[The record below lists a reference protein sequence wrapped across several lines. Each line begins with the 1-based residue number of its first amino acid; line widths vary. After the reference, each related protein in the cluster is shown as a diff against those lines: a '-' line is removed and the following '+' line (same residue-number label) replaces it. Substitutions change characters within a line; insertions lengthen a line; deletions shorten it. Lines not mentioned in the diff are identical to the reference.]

1 MEPVLP
7 TTPFGR
13 RTLSLAQVA
22 SQMVAKQRPPEAAVH
37 NWNIFRA
44 LCTARERLGLGER
57 SLAVLNALL
66 TFHPE
71 TVLTGNDL
79 IVFPSNEQIALRA
92 HGMSSSTMRRHL
104 ALVVDAGLIIRRD
117 SPNGKRYARK
127 GRDGAVSQ
135 AFGFDL
141 SPLVARA
148 AEIDGLAEA
157 VMAEERAFR
166 YARERITLARRD
178 IVKMIAT
185 GVEEAIPLPATGQG
199 ASTWENVHASYR
211 AAVSRISANASLA
224 ELEQIADGLG
234 AIADDLLKVL
244 ESHVKQSDM
253 GANGANNEQHI
264 HNSNPKPPIDLE
276 PALQE
281 SRVAPPPPP
290 TPEPKRPAEIVFPLS
305 MVLDACPDI
314 ADYAKGEVSNW
325 RDLLAAAGVARKVL
339 GVSPSA
345 WEEAQAVMGEKSA
358 ATVIAA
364 ILQRGAAITNAG
376 GYLRELTRKAQLNEF
391 SIGPMLMA
399 LIGGKN
405 REKKRA

>member
-37 NWNIFRA
+37 KWNIFRA

-92 HGMSSSTMRRHL
+92 HGMPSSTMRRHL
-104 ALVVDAGLIIRRD
+104 ALLVDAGLIIRRD

-127 GRDGAVSQ
+127 GRGGAVSQ

-148 AEIDGLAEA
+148 AEIEGLAET
-157 VMAEERAFR
+157 VMAEERVFR
-166 YARERITLARRD
+166 YTRERITLARRD

-185 GVEEAIPLPATGQG
+185 GLEEAIPLPTTRQG
-199 ASTWENVHASYR
+199 SSTWESVHASYR
-211 AAVSRISANASLA
+211 AVVSRITPSAGHA
-224 ELEQIADGLG
+224 ELDQ
-234 AIADDLLKVL
+234 IADDLGALADELLKAL
-244 ESHVKQSDM
+244 ESHVKQSNM
-253 GANGANNEQHI
+253 GANGASNEHHI

-281 SRVAPPPPP
+281 SRAAAPASP
-290 TPEPKRPAEIVFPLS
+290 TPEPKRTAEIVFPLS
-305 MVLDACPDI
+305 LVLEACPDI
-314 ADYAKGEVSNW
+314 ADYATGDVSHW
-325 RDLLAAAGVARKVL
+325 RDLLAAAGVARRAL

-345 WEEAQAVMGEKSA
+345 WEGAQAVLGEKSA
-358 ATVIAA
+358 AIVIAA
-364 ILQRGAAITNAG
+364 ILQRGAAITSAG
-376 GYLRELTRKAQLNEF
+376 GYLRELTRKAQVNEF
-391 SIGPMLMA
+391 SVGPMLMA
-399 LIGGKN
+399 LIGAKN

>member
-22 SQMVAKQRPPEAAVH
+22 SQMVAKHRDPEATVH
-37 NWNIFRA
+37 KWNIFRA
-44 LCTARERLGLGER
+44 LCTARARLGLGER

-92 HGMSSSTMRRHL
+92 HGMPSSTMRRHL
-104 ALVVDAGLIIRRD
+104 GLLVDAGLIIRRD

-127 GRDGAVSQ
+127 GRNGAVSQ

-148 AEIDGLAEA
+148 AEIEGLAEA
-157 VMAEERAFR
+157 VMAEERALR

-178 IVKMIAT
+178 IVKLIAT
-185 GVEEAIPLPATGQG
+185 GLEEAIPLPATGQG
-199 ASTWENVHASYR
+199 ASSWESIHAVYR
-211 AAVSRISANASLA
+211 ATVSRVSGNAGLG
-224 ELEQIADGLG
+224 ELEQIGDELG
-234 AIADDLLKVL
+234 VLAEDLLKAL
-244 ESHVKQSDM
+244 ESHVKLSIT
-253 GANGANNEQHI
+253 GANGADNEHHI
-264 HNSNPKPPIDLE
+264 HNSNPNPSIELE
-276 PALQE
+276 PAFQE
-281 SRVAPPPPP
+281 SGAAPPAPPA
-290 TPEPKRPAEIVFPLS
+290 PEPQWPAEIVFPLG
-305 MVLDACPDI
+305 MVLDACPDV
-314 ADYAKGEVSNW
+314 ADYATGGISHW
-325 RDLLAAAGVARKVL
+325 RDLLAAASVARKAL
-339 GVSPSA
+339 GISPSA
-345 WEEAQAVMGEKSA
+345 WEGAQTVMGEKSA
-358 ATVIAA
+358 AIVVAA
-364 ILQRGAAITNAG
+364 ILQRGASITSAG

-399 LIGGKN
+399 LIGAKS

>member
-7 TTPFGR
+7 TPPFGR

-37 NWNIFRA
+37 KWNIFRA
-44 LCTARERLGLGER
+44 LCTARERLGLSER

-66 TFHPE
+66 TFHPD

-92 HGMSSSTMRRHL
+92 HGMPSSTMRRHL
-104 ALVVDAGLIIRRD
+104 ALLVDAGLIIRRD

-148 AEIDGLAEA
+148 AEIEGLAET

-185 GVEEAIPLPATGQG
+185 GLEEVIPLPAIGQG
-199 ASTWENVHASYR
+199 PSTRENVHASYR
-211 AAVSRISANASLA
+211 AVVSRITPSASLA
-224 ELEQIADGLG
+224 ALEQIADDLG
-234 AIADDLLKVL
+234 ALADDLLKVL
-244 ESHVKQSDM
+244 ESHIKQPNM
-253 GANGANNEQHI
+253 GTNGANNEQHI
-264 HNSNPKPPIDLE
+264 QTSKTNPLIDLE
-276 PALQE
+276 PAPQE
-281 SRVAPPPPP
+281 SRLAEPPPP
-290 TPEPKRPAEIVFPLS
+290 TPEPKRPAEIVFPLGI
-305 MVLDACPDI
+305 VLDACPDI
-314 ADYAKGEVSNW
+314 AYYAKGGISNW
-325 RDLLAAAGVARKVL
+325 RDLLAAAGLARQAL

-345 WEEAQAVMGEKSA
+345 WEAAQAVMGENSA
-358 ATVIAA
+358 AVVIAA
-364 ILQRGAAITNAG
+364 ILQRGGTIISAG
-376 GYLRELTRKAQLNEF
+376 GYLRELTRKAQVNEF

-399 LIGGKN
+399 LLGAKN
-405 REKKRA
+405 REKKHA